1 MRWRRCAVV
10 ALSALL
16 TAGPVSAARAASP
29 GAASDVVGTWRGS
42 AYEFASFYLQGRA
55 DITVTVT
62 PDRRW
67 TSVWRQAGR
76 EQRSTGRWHVESERI
91 VLEYD
96 SREKLPPQL
105 SLRHRGEVAYCT
117 ALAALPEGRST
128 TVSIALTRG

>member
-1 MRWRRCAVV
+1 MRWSRFAVV

-16 TAGPVSAARAASP
+16 TATPVSAA
-29 GAASDVVGTWRGS
+29 GASDVVGTWRGG

-55 DITVTVT
+55 EITVTVT
-62 PDRRW
+62 PDGRW

-76 EQRSTGRWHVESERI
+76 EQRSTGTWHVEPERI

-105 SLRHRGEVAYCT
+105 SLRHRGDVAYCT
-117 ALAALPEGRST
+117 ALTALPEGRST